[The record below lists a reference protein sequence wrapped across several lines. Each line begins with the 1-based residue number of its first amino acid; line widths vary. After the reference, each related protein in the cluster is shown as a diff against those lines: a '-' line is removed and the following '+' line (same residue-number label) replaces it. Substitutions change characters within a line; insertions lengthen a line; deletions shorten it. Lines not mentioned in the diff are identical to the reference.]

1 MSGITRC
8 RKCKSPLHD
17 GKPLRL
23 SPTLVECLIRAHK
36 RGGAV
41 WDVSGWSDGTR
52 LTELGLA
59 EKRRKLS
66 EEQAKQL
73 LLRQIRMV
81 DDAAFMLDNAEK
93 DLVEKGQKLLADAV
107 TLTWEITSE
116 RLMLTKAGAAVAR
129 WYEGKAKEFD
139 GRIGGV

>member
-8 RKCKSPLHD
+8 SKCKSPLHD

-36 RGGAV
+36 RGGEV
-41 WDVSGWSDGTR
+41 WDVSGWSDGVR
-52 LTELGLA
+52 LKELGLA

-66 EEQAKQL
+66 AVQIGKLIERQAKL
-73 LLRQIRMV
+73 V
-81 DDAAFMLDNAEK
+81 EEAAFEFDRGTGESA
-93 DLVEKGQKLLADAV
+93 QKA
-107 TLTWEITSE
+107 LTEAASLSWQSKQEQ
-116 RLMLTKAGAAVAR
+116 LMLTNAGAMVAR